1 MNTFLNT
8 ALSFPAA
15 LWSAVFAACVLGWLL
30 VALGLLDSD
39 GLDGALG
46 GAAGL
51 SARLGLSGVPALLV
65 LTVLTFLG
73 WVGTYMAQRL
83 VLSSLP
89 AGVQFGAGVVTLALS
104 LPLAAALT
112 AALLRPLRRLSA
124 QSEPTAAADLV
135 GRRATVASA
144 AVDAASGRVMVE
156 DGGAGLIFE
165 ARALPPD
172 RPVRGQRVVL
182 LAYDP
187 ETHRYQ
193 VASET
198 PSPKE
203 F

>member
-1 MNTFLNT
+1 M
-8 ALSFPAA
+8 
-15 LWSAVFAACVLGWLL
+15 
-30 VALGLLDSD
+30 
-39 GLDGALG
+39 
-46 GAAGL
+46 
-51 SARLGLSGVPALLV
+51 
-65 LTVLTFLG
+65 LTFLG

-83 VLSSLP
+83 VLSGLP
-89 AGVQFGAGVVTLALS
+89 AGVQFGAGVLTLALS

-144 AVDAASGRVMVE
+144 AVDATSGRVTVD

-198 PSPKE
+198 PSAKE
-203 F
+203 Y